1 VPGAYERAISLAGD
15 GVTAPKPQILLNAA
29 ANGLGFAAQ
38 LVVAFFLSPI
48 LVHGLGDA
56 RNGIWSLVES
66 ILAYLMLFDLGV
78 AASVVRHV
86 ARFEA
91 TRDRD
96 HLNRVFCTSVCIF
109 AAAGALALAI
119 TLTLAFPG
127 FRWFNLPDDMAGEAR
142 WMFVLL
148 GCNLAVGL
156 PMGVFPCV
164 LDGLGR
170 FPVKTAIRTSV
181 LVARVPLFLVVM
193 HKGAGLIGIACAITA
208 CNLAEYLLLAV
219 AACWYL
225 PQLRFSFRLADRAT
239 FRAIR
244 GYSLNAFLAMIAGR
258 VSFQTDALVIGLCLA
273 AAPITYFAIAARLVE
288 YAKNA
293 LRAVTTVLTPAV
305 STLEAR
311 GDDDGIRT
319 VLLDS
324 TRHVLWLIVPIEV
337 GLLMLGAPF
346 LALWMGEKYAE
357 LSFPTLAILA
367 APLALAMAQSVAARV
382 LYGVG
387 KLRWF
392 ARAMLLEAGC
402 NLVLSLA
409 LVKPLGIEGVAL
421 GTSIPNF
428 IMDIVIIVA
437 VCRMFGVRVRTYAW
451 RTLTGPCAAGLLL
464 AAGWWF
470 TGAAQLATNWA
481 AWVVVGAAGAGGF
494 ATLAAVAEG
503 HERIIRLAGSLWR
516 ARAPTL
522 TAGPQLNDVKE
533 MTP

>member
-1 VPGAYERAISLAGD
+1 
-15 GVTAPKPQILLNAA
+15 LNAA

-38 LVVAFFLSPI
+38 IVVAFFLSPI

-96 HLNRVFCTSVCIF
+96 HLNRVFSTCLCIF
-109 AAAGALALAI
+109 AAAGVLALAI

-127 FRWFNLPDDMAGEAR
+127 FRWLNIPVEFGDEAR

-148 GCNLAVGL
+148 GFNIAIGL
-156 PMGVFPCV
+156 PMSVFPCV

-170 FPVKTAIRTSV
+170 FPIKTAIRTSV
-181 LVARVPLFLVVM
+181 LLARVPLFLLVI
-193 HKGAGLIGIACAITA
+193 HQGGGLIGIACAITA
-208 CNLAEYLLLAV
+208 CNLAEHLLLAM
-219 AACWYL
+219 ASWWHL
-225 PQLRFSFRLADRAT
+225 SQLRFSLRLADWAT

-244 GYSLNAFLAMIAGR
+244 GYSLDAFLAMIAGR

-293 LRAVTTVLTPAV
+293 LRAVTTVLAPAV

-311 GDDDGIRT
+311 GDEEGVRS

-324 TRHVLWLIVPIEV
+324 TRHVLWLIVPIQV
-337 GLLMLGAPF
+337 GLLMLGRPF

-357 LSFPTLAILA
+357 LSYPTLAILA

-387 KLRWF
+387 RLRWF
-392 ARAMLLEAGC
+392 ARAMLFEAGC

-409 LVKPLGIEGVAL
+409 LVNPLGIEGVAM

-428 IMDIVIIVA
+428 IMNIVIVA
-437 VCRMFGVRVRTYAW
+437 SVCRMLGVGIGTYFRRAFV
-451 RTLTGPCAAGLLL
+451 GPCVAGLVL
-464 AAGWWF
+464 AAGWWL
-470 TGAAQLATNWA
+470 TGAAEYATNWA
-481 AWVVVGAAGAGGF
+481 AWLVAGAVGTGGF
-494 ATLAAVAEG
+494 AMLAAAMEW
-503 HERIIRLAGSLWR
+503 HERIVRLAASLWR
-516 ARAPTL
+516 ARTSAL
-522 TAGPQLNDVKE
+522 AAGSRLNEVKE
-533 MTP
+533 VTP